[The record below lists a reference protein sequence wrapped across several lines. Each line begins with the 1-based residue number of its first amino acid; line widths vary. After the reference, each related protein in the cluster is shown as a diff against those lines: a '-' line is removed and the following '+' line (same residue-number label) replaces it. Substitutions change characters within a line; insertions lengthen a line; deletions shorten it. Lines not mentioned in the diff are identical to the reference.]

1 MYTMIVD
8 GEYPSDI
15 RVRKEAESL
24 SLSGVEIQV
33 VTRWKRGQER
43 EEKINGVTVLII
55 IRTNEKYTLHIII
68 TNVHNLF
75 CSEQKIILKRWK

>member
-8 GEYPSDI
+8 GDYPNDI

-24 SLSGVEIQV
+24 AANGTSIQV

-43 EEKINGVTVLII
+43 EEIN
-55 IRTNEKYTLHIII
+55 
-68 TNVHNLF
+68 
-75 CSEQKIILKRWK
+75 

>member
-24 SLSGVEIQV
+24 SLSGIETQV

-43 EEKINGVTVLII
+43 EEKIN
-55 IRTNEKYTLHIII
+55 
-68 TNVHNLF
+68 
-75 CSEQKIILKRWK
+75 